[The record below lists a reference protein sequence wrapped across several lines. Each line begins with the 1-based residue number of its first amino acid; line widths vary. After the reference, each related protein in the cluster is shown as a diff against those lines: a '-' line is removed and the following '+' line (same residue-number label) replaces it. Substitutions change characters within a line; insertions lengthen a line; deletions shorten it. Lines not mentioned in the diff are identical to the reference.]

1 MGTRPRPR
9 QAVAAAAGEDGAREA
24 RTGPKPTRTRCDTFA
39 TARLR
44 RGRPLTT
51 LQSTKR
57 QPATAGVVEQGGR
70 VTTARRTTTSTA
82 PRWARRQFV
91 AIVCTSLGP
100 FPNAHASR
108 STKVCTVRPSRKPLR
123 KRSSLVRRKLFTP
136 SVLKDSLQPHG
147 HARLL
152 ALPISCHRKSSD
164 TSQVNA
170 ATSGDWEVDRQK
182 SNAAGESN
190 LDHRQAVARHEI
202 GRHDHRGCLRALG
215 HTVAQRYSRCTRNDR
230 ISRACWPSWDKLR
243 EDKLR
248 ESSVY

>member
-1 MGTRPRPR
+1 MVKCCPDKALIGWSAGRQHREESESPRLAYARAQQQVLPR
-9 QAVAAAAGEDGAREA
+9 Q
-24 RTGPKPTRTRCDTFA
+24 
-39 TARLR
+39 
-44 RGRPLTT
+44 
-51 LQSTKR
+51 
-57 QPATAGVVEQGGR
+57 QPA
-70 VTTARRTTTSTA
+70 
-82 PRWARRQFV
+82 
-91 AIVCTSLGP
+91 L
-100 FPNAHASR
+100 
-108 STKVCTVRPSRKPLR
+108 
-123 KRSSLVRRKLFTP
+123 TP

-182 SNAAGESN
+182 SNAACESN
-190 LDHRQAVARHEI
+190 LDHGQAVARHEI

-215 HTVAQRYSRCTRNDR
+215 HTVAQRCSRCTRNDR

-248 ESSVY
+248 ESSVF